1 MNIIKRVW
9 KVLRTPGPTL
19 YDILPLVILAVYTD
33 PLAIFCQSKK
43 DIEKR
48 KLPRISIFIYNLS
61 LWILVLLVFILIL
74 FVGGMAIGQITIPP
88 VYIGELHGMPLVT
101 QFFTISPDGTFLASM
116 KLFINNKSSFNGR
129 LIIQNINIS
138 PVLQNFFCTPASAN
152 NNFMLSSPYVKS
164 HPNFTGFVFPS
175 NPNYK
180 PMNDTTIKVSSILLK
195 SQNANFQRVKF
206 ELGKYGAVEEL
217 QGIWLPSGVT
227 QYGVILKGSINFLN
241 NSSFKDEIGS
251 GNCLQNNTLNLITHI
266 SLDYSVRYFL
276 GSRTVIKQDIGYIAF
291 PSCYL

>member
-1 MNIIKRVW
+1 MNIIKRIW

-19 YDILPLVILAVYTD
+19 YDILPLIILAVYTD

-43 DIEKR
+43 DIKKK

-74 FVGGMAIGQITIPP
+74 FVGGIAIGQITIPP
-88 VYIGELHGMPLVT
+88 IYIGELHGMPLIA
-101 QFFTISPDGTFLASM
+101 QFFTISPNGTFLASM
-116 KLFINNKSSFNGR
+116 KVFINNKSSFNGR

-152 NNFMLSSPYVKS
+152 NNFMLSLPYVKS
-164 HPNFTGFVFPS
+164 HPNFGGFVFPL
-175 NPNYK
+175 NLHYK
-180 PMNDTTIKVSSILLK
+180 PIDDTTIKVSSILLK
-195 SQNANFQRVKF
+195 YQNVNFQRVKI
-206 ELGKYGAVEEL
+206 ELGKYGAAEEL

-227 QYGVILKGSINFLN
+227 QYSVLLKGSTNLLN

-251 GNCLQNNTLNLITHI
+251 RGCLQSNILNLITHI

-276 GSRTVIKQDIGYIAF
+276 GSKTVIKQDIGYIAF
-291 PSCYL
+291 PACYL